1 MYDVVL
7 YINLKKKIY
16 KKNFCYSDD
25 PLDKDLYHALLH
37 EDKVCDV
44 ISKWETAL
52 REKGMGKF
60 ENNRVIRF
68 VYQNRLFW
76 RKNISSEVERE
87 RLLFAYQ
94 ISKQIVQGKFPI
106 NKELAFELTA
116 LMAQVCK
123 YLQSLLNNV
132 PSWVRFPKEMQNTK
146 KNRKFLITE
155 ISIYTNRINFINFFL
170 LFF

>member
-1 MYDVVL
+1 M
-7 YINLKKKIY
+7 
-16 KKNFCYSDD
+16 
-25 PLDKDLYHALLH
+25 YHALLL

-76 RKNISSEVERE
+76 RKNVSGEVERE
-87 RLLFAYQ
+87 RMLFAYQ
-94 ISKQIVQGKFPI
+94 ISKQIVQGKFPV

-116 LMAQVCK
+116 LMAQV
-123 YLQSLLNNV
+123 
-132 PSWVRFPKEMQNTK
+132 
-146 KNRKFLITE
+146 
-155 ISIYTNRINFINFFL
+155 SIQL
-170 LFF
+170 

>member
-1 MYDVVL
+1 M
-7 YINLKKKIY
+7 
-16 KKNFCYSDD
+16 
-25 PLDKDLYHALLH
+25 LH

-123 YLQSLLNNV
+123 YLKSLLYNV
-132 PSWVRFPKEMQNTK
+132 PSLVRFPKETQNIEK
-146 KNRKFLITE
+146 IV
-155 ISIYTNRINFINFFL
+155 NF
-170 LFF
+170 

>member
-1 MYDVVL
+1 M
-7 YINLKKKIY
+7 
-16 KKNFCYSDD
+16 
-25 PLDKDLYHALLH
+25 LH

-123 YLQSLLNNV
+123 YNLFWIMYLC
-132 PSWVRFPKEMQNTK
+132 SWVRFPKEIQNTK
-146 KNRKFLITE
+146 KL
-155 ISIYTNRINFINFFL
+155 
-170 LFF
+170 

>member
-1 MYDVVL
+1 MNIFNLEIVL
-7 YINLKKKIY
+7 VFQ
-16 KKNFCYSDD
+16 KNNNFSFHLLFSDD
-25 PLDKDLYHALLH
+25 PLDKELYHALLL

-76 RKNISSEVERE
+76 RKNVSGEVDRE
-87 RLLFAYQ
+87 RMLFAYQ
-94 ISKQIVQGKFPI
+94 ISKQIVQGKFPV

-116 LMAQVCK
+116 LMAQVS
-123 YLQSLLNNV
+123 LQL
-132 PSWVRFPKEMQNTK
+132 
-146 KNRKFLITE
+146 
-155 ISIYTNRINFINFFL
+155 
-170 LFF
+170 

>member
-1 MYDVVL
+1 M
-7 YINLKKKIY
+7 KKI
-16 KKNFCYSDD
+16 FCYSDD

-116 LMAQVCK
+116 LMAQVCNYNLFWIM
-123 YLQSLLNNV
+123 YLVGCVFQK
-132 PSWVRFPKEMQNTK
+132 RYKIQ
-146 KNRKFLITE
+146 KNCKFLITE
-155 ISIYTNRINFINFFL
+155 ISICTNRFNFITFFFFFL
-170 LFF
+170 TRFILEI

>member
-1 MYDVVL
+1 MAGLLGKFAFTNTLPDTSPRIINFFPGVNIFSLEIVL
-7 YINLKKKIY
+7 VFQ
-16 KKNFCYSDD
+16 KNNNFSFHLLFSDD
-25 PLDKDLYHALLH
+25 PLDKELYHALLL

-76 RKNISSEVERE
+76 RKNVSGEVDRE
-87 RLLFAYQ
+87 RMLFAYQ
-94 ISKQIVQGKFPI
+94 ISKQIVQGKFPV

-116 LMAQVCK
+116 LMAQV
-123 YLQSLLNNV
+123 
-132 PSWVRFPKEMQNTK
+132 
-146 KNRKFLITE
+146 
-155 ISIYTNRINFINFFL
+155 SIQCIQL
-170 LFF
+170 

>member
-1 MYDVVL
+1 M
-7 YINLKKKIY
+7 
-16 KKNFCYSDD
+16 
-25 PLDKDLYHALLH
+25 LH

-123 YLQSLLNNV
+123 SLLDNV
-132 PSWVRFPKEMQNTK
+132 LPSWVRFPKEIQNTK
-146 KNRKFLITE
+146 KNCKFLIILKFLSAQIE
-155 ISIYTNRINFINFFL
+155 SISITFF
-170 LFF
+170 FFF